1 MKSQKATQL
10 NKIIKWIPYSIWLL
24 IFGFGITH
32 ISYYYG
38 FRDVEYFY
46 LGLFEFFV
54 GIIGY
59 IFKELQQIED
69 THSSQNS
76 SNKTANCLVTTANSR
91 KGTSKDLPS
100 TINNNKCKGQIQ
112 GGKKK

>member
-69 THSSQNS
+69 THSSQDNDS
-76 SNKTANCLVTTANSR
+76 SKLLFTQPANSLR
-91 KGTSKDLPS
+91 GK
-100 TINNNKCKGQIQ
+100 QIQ
-112 GGKKK
+112 GGKTND